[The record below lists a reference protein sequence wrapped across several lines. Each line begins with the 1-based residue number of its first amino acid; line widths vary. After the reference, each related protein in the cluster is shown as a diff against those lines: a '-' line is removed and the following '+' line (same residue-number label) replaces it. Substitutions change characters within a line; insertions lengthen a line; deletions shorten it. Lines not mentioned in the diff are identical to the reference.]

1 MLVLTR
7 KIGESFVIGD
17 SITITVVSSKGGQVR
32 VGIDAP
38 KDLAITRSEL
48 GIGKRSESQ
57 VLLSKKPDTDPA

>member
-32 VGIDAP
+32 IGIDAP

-57 VLLSKKPDTDPA
+57 ALMTKKPDTDPA

>member
-32 VGIDAP
+32 IGIDAP

-48 GIGKRSESQ
+48 GIGKRSENQ
-57 VLLSKKPDTDPA
+57 VLITKKPDKDPA

>member
-17 SITITVVSSKGGQVR
+17 SITITVVSSKGWQVR
-32 VGIDAP
+32 IGIDAP

-48 GIGKRSESQ
+48 GIEQRSEGRA
-57 VLLSKKPDTDPA
+57 LLTKKPDTDPA

>member
-32 VGIDAP
+32 IGIEAP

-48 GIGKRSESQ
+48 GIEQRSESR
-57 VLLSKKPDTDPA
+57 VLLTKKPDTDPA

>member
-48 GIGKRSESQ
+48 GIGKRSENQ
-57 VLLSKKPDTDPA
+57 VLITKKPDKDPA

>member
-17 SITITVVSSKGGQVR
+17 SITITVVSPKGGQVR

-57 VLLSKKPDTDPA
+57 VLLTKKPDTDPA